1 MTANPIGSGGV
12 GLERLCDDR
21 SSDWMRQT
29 DAVGGV
35 ELFEARLR
43 RLAYRRHRHDTYAI
57 SLTELGVQAFT
68 YRGAT
73 HVSTP
78 GQVVVLHPDEPH
90 DGHAGTEAGFGY
102 RQLYIEPAM
111 IFAAT
116 CALGD
121 GVGFLPFVRQ
131 PVTMN
136 PTLAAAIRS
145 AFSPDR
151 ESLAIDDVLLGVAAG
166 LLAADRSNA
175 RAPLPRRVDV
185 TAVDRARQFLDA
197 ETTRVVSSS
206 ELEGVT
212 GLTRYELARQFRAF
226 VGTSPYRYS
235 LMRRLASARRQIAQS
250 RPLVDVAL
258 ETGFADQA
266 HFTRRFTDA
275 FGITP
280 GQYSALTTRVAASIR
295 TSRTAPRHDFIDPCL
310 QSSVAD
316 GAGAVRD
323 SRLTGR

>member
-1 MTANPIGSGGV
+1 
-12 GLERLCDDR
+12 
-21 SSDWMRQT
+21 MRQT
-29 DAVGGV
+29 EAVGGV
-35 ELFEARLR
+35 ELFAARLQ

-111 IFAAT
+111 IFEAT
-116 CALGD
+116 RALGD
-121 GVGFLPFVRQ
+121 GAGCLPFVRQ
-131 PVTMN
+131 PVTTN
-136 PTLAAAIRS
+136 TALATAIRC
-145 AFSPDR
+145 AFRQDR
-151 ESLAIDDVLLGVAAG
+151 AALAIDDVLVRVAAG
-166 LLAADRSNA
+166 LLGADRSHE
-175 RAPLPRRVDV
+175 RVPLSRRVDV
-185 TAVDRARQFLDA
+185 RAIDRARQFLDA
-197 ETTRVVSSS
+197 ATTRVVSSS
-206 ELEGVT
+206 ELEAIT
-212 GLTRYELARQFRAF
+212 GLTRYELSRQFRIV

-235 LMRRLASARRQIAQS
+235 LMRRLAVARGQITRR

-280 GQYSALTTRVAASIR
+280 GQYSALTTRELER
-295 TSRTAPRHDFIDPCL
+295 T
-310 QSSVAD
+310 
-316 GAGAVRD
+316 
-323 SRLTGR
+323 

>member
-1 MTANPIGSGGV
+1 MTAHPSGSGGA
-12 GLERLCDDR
+12 GLERSCDES

-29 DAVGGV
+29 EAVGGV
-35 ELFEARLR
+35 ELFAARLQ

-102 RQLYIEPAM
+102 RQLYVEPAM
-111 IFAAT
+111 IFEAT
-116 CALGD
+116 RALGD
-121 GVGFLPFVRQ
+121 GAGFLPFVCQ
-131 PVTMN
+131 PVTTN
-136 PTLAAAIRS
+136 RTLAAAIRS
-145 AFSPDR
+145 AFWQDR
-151 ESLAIDDVLLGVAAG
+151 ESLASDDVLVRVAAG
-166 LLAADRSNA
+166 LLGAERSHE
-175 RAPLPRRVDV
+175 RAPLPGCVDV
-185 TAVDRARQFLDA
+185 AAIDRARQFLDA

-206 ELEGVT
+206 DLEGVT
-212 GLTRYELARQFRAF
+212 GLTRYELARQFRMV

-235 LMRRLASARRQIAQS
+235 LMRRLAVARGQIARR

-266 HFTRRFTDA
+266 HFTRRFTEA

-280 GQYSALTTRVAASIR
+280 GQYSALTTGERER
-295 TSRTAPRHDFIDPCL
+295 TQGIAQPGAQVLDPC
-310 QSSVAD
+310 D
-316 GAGAVRD
+316 HRF
-323 SRLTGR
+323 R